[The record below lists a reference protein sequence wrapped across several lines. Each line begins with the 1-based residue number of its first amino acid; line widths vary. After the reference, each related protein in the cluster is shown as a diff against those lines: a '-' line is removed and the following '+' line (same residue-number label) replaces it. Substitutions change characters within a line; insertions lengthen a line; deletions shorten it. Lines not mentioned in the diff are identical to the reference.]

1 MILGYTG
8 IYYGSWFQ
16 YPRLPK
22 NPIEIIGK
30 VNAIYISHVHE
41 DHFDKIF
48 LKKYLNQFPDTRLLI
63 AKHNPPILKNVM
75 SREGFASEEI
85 DMTTIGDLEIAI
97 FPNRAHGDLIDID
110 SGACFRFGT
119 KLY

>member
-1 MILGYTG
+1 MKIIL
-8 IYYGSWFQ
+8 IKF
-16 YPRLPK
+16 
-22 NPIEIIGK
+22 
-30 VNAIYISHVHE
+30 
-41 DHFDKIF
+41 F

-110 SGACFRFGT
+110 SGACFRFGDEIILNLNDCSFD
-119 KLY
+119 KNQVFK